1 MSENIYIQKPVLITS
16 TSAIDVKYLVT
27 KLNHLLVGV
36 PLYKFANSYPD
47 IDFIQETNI
56 NIDNGTF
63 TNLATTSYVPEMAV
77 ALTTGCRYPNPPVY
91 SESVG
96 SDTLASCTF
105 SITSTS
111 GIFAFPFYK
120 IDQKLDSSYD
130 TGLEFENATLVS
142 NLSATDT
149 YYVVQV
155 NGERYGIPA
164 VNYNSVY
171 PNLASWKE
179 QSDIN
184 VTTLLNITPTIN
196 NTTSQTNFAGS
207 TNLNSKIKT
216 YADLIKRI
224 KMQLGWP
231 IVQVEGC
238 DEQIVDFIDQ
248 AIEWYTKYAGYTEE
262 FLLFDS
268 NLYRP
273 GIGIKMDDIF
283 TRLYCMQQIQ
293 PSMSIENSKHTDQS
307 KYLMDY
313 DLEDY
318 RKVVNV
324 FSWDEAGANGGDF
337 LFSMEYI
344 FAQQTYF
351 SYVLGNYGFDLV
363 SWHILK
369 DWIDTRERMFAL
381 KRRFEFNDRTQ
392 MLKLLPE
399 PITGQRFIGII
410 GAYVEKPIKDLI
422 MERWIYKYA
431 LALTKIQVG
440 NVRGKF
446 GAVQLFGGGT
456 VSIEIGAQ
464 GLAEQEKLEAE
475 LMDSHGEVPP
485 IKFFIG

>member
-1 MSENIYIQKPVLITS
+1 MGKTIYINNTTLVTGATS
-16 TSAIDVKYLVT
+16 EGKYLIT
-27 KLNHLLVGV
+27 KLNHLLVGL
-36 PLYKFANSYPD
+36 PLYTFTWTFPEMDLLPYTEIS
-47 IDFIQETNI
+47 IG
-56 NIDNGTF
+56 NGTF
-63 TNLATTSYVPEMAV
+63 VTQATSYSISPGGPAEYQNVAVAVTTGNRVPICVSGVPEISSA
-77 ALTTGCRYPNPPVY
+77 AYGCV
-91 SESVG
+91 
-96 SDTLASCTF
+96 
-105 SITSTS
+105 S
-111 GIFAFPFYK
+111 GAFAFPIYK
-120 IDQKLDSSYD
+120 IDKTIDNSLN

-142 NLSATDT
+142 NITSTGQF
-149 YYVVQV
+149 YVMEI
-155 NGERYGIPA
+155 NGVRYGTPIYTYS
-164 VNYNSVY
+164 NLY
-171 PNLASWKE
+171 PFTSSTP
-179 QSDIN
+179 QSAIN
-184 VTTLLNITPTIN
+184 VNTLINISPTIN
-196 NTTSQTNFAGS
+196 NETPQTFFAGS

-216 YADLIKRI
+216 YADLIRRI

-262 FLLFDS
+262 FLIFDS
-268 NLYRP
+268 SIYKP
-273 GIGIKMDDIF
+273 GIGVKMDDVF
-283 TRLYCMQQIQ
+283 SQLYCMQQIQ
-293 PSMSIENSKHTDQS
+293 PRMSNTAAKNTEHGSQLQDF
-307 KYLMDY
+307 
-313 DLEDY
+313 DLDSY

-324 FSWDEAGANGGDF
+324 WSFDEGGQNGGDF

-381 KRRFEFNDRTQ
+381 KRRYNFNERTQ
-392 MLKLLPE
+392 MLTLTPE
-399 PITGQRFIGII
+399 PITGQRFIGIL
-410 GAYVEKPIKDLI
+410 GAYVEKPIKDVI
-422 MERWIYKYA
+422 MERWVYKYA

-475 LMDSHGEVPP
+475 LMDSYGEVTPNQ
-485 IKFFIG
+485 FFIG

>member
-1 MSENIYIQKPVLITS
+1 MGNLIYIDNATLVTGTTATTS
-16 TSAIDVKYLVT
+16 TQRFLVT
-27 KLNHLLVGV
+27 KMNHILVGI
-36 PLYKFANSYPD
+36 PLYTFDYSFPNV
-47 IDFIQETNI
+47 DFIPETEI
-56 NIDNGTF
+56 MVVNGTF
-63 TNLATTSYVPEMAV
+63 TTSATSYSPGVAV
-77 ALTTGCRYPNPPVY
+77 AFTTGCRQETATATP
-91 SESVG
+91 G
-96 SDTLASCTF
+96 A
-105 SITSTS
+105 
-111 GIFAFPFYK
+111 FAIPTYK
-120 IDQKLDSSYD
+120 ITEKLDSSMD
-130 TGLEFENATLVS
+130 TGLEFENATIVA
-142 NLSATDT
+142 NLTSTGQF
-149 YYVVQV
+149 YIMEI
-155 NGERYGIPA
+155 NGDRYGVP
-164 VNYNSVY
+164 VYNYSSEFPFATTV
-171 PNLASWKE
+171 PMSA
-179 QSDIN
+179 IN
-184 VTTLLNITPTIN
+184 VDTLLNVTPTLN
-196 NTTSQTNFAGS
+196 NETPAVSFAGS

-216 YADLIKRI
+216 YADLIRRI

-231 IVQVEGC
+231 IIQVEGC

-262 FLLFDS
+262 FLIFDS
-268 NLYRP
+268 AQYKR
-273 GIGIKMDDIF
+273 GIGIKMDDVF
-283 TRLYCMQQIQ
+283 SRLYCLNQIE
-293 PSMSIENSKHTDQS
+293 PSLPNAAAAKVSEFGNEWQ
-307 KYLMDY
+307 DY

-318 RKVVNV
+318 RKVIDIWS
-324 FSWDEAGANGGDF
+324 FDEGAAGGGDF

-381 KRRFEFNDRTQ
+381 KRRYYFNDRTQ
-392 MLKLLPE
+392 CLKLTPE
-399 PITGQRFIGII
+399 PITGQRFVGII

-475 LMDSHGEVPP
+475 LMDGFGEVSQ

>member
-1 MSENIYIQKPVLITS
+1 MSNIIQLNNTTLVTGATSEEKFLI
-16 TSAIDVKYLVT
+16 T
-27 KLNHLLVGV
+27 KLNHLLVGLPV
-36 PLYKFANSYPD
+36 YTFTWTFPD
-47 IDFIQETNI
+47 MELLPYTEI

-63 TNLATTSYVPEMAV
+63 INSATSYSPHIAI
-77 ALTTGCRYPNPPVY
+77 ALTTGTSLCSATPGAFALPV
-91 SESVG
+91 
-96 SDTLASCTF
+96 
-105 SITSTS
+105 
-111 GIFAFPFYK
+111 YK
-120 IDQKLDSSYD
+120 IDKSLTTSYD
-130 TGLEFENATLVS
+130 VGLEFENATIVS
-142 NLSATDT
+142 SLTTNGNFF
-149 YYVVQV
+149 VVNI
-155 NGERYGIPA
+155 NGTRYGIPA
-164 VNYNSVY
+164 IEYGSSF
-171 PNLASWKE
+171 PNLTSTVS
-179 QSDIN
+179 QSSIN
-184 VTTLLNITPTIN
+184 VSTVLNVSPTIN
-196 NTTSQTNFAGS
+196 SETSQDHFAGS

-262 FLLFDS
+262 FLIFDS
-268 NLYRP
+268 NMYRP
-273 GIGIKMDDIF
+273 GIGIKMDDVF
-283 TRLYCMQQIQ
+283 TQLYCMQQNQ
-293 PSMSIENSKHTDQS
+293 PRMTNAAAKNTEHGRLLQ
-307 KYLMDY
+307 DY
-313 DLEDY
+313 DLDSY
-318 RKVVNV
+318 RKVINIWS
-324 FSWDEAGANGGDF
+324 FDEGGQNGGDF

-381 KRRFEFNDRTQ
+381 KRRYDFNERTQ
-392 MLKLLPE
+392 ILRLTPE

-422 MERWIYKYA
+422 MERWVYKYA

-475 LMDSHGEVPP
+475 LMDSYGEVTPNQ
-485 IKFFIG
+485 FFIG